1 MLHRRKNV
9 SLHRENY
16 FSMNG
21 GYIQYTTPLSDKDIV
36 LCVHP
41 MLYASPLITL
51 TQHGYTKHYF
61 EEGRRICSKIG
72 GGFINVHPN
81 EINNHVQELNH
92 NTYEWQYQSQLNG
105 IRYTF
110 GHCIHSEPNVIPMES
125 LRRML
130 FEQELSQDRGE
141 PAFYYHSDHLGSTAY
156 LVVNGHVAQVLNYL
170 PFGEDW
176 LESNNFNPDDTTRLG
191 IYRFNGK
198 EKDYESGFHYYGA
211 RYYWSEVLTGW
222 LSVDPMMDK
231 YPNISPY
238 NYCMWNPVKLV
249 DVDGLY
255 PRAILKYD
263 ARAFPHGGGYRL
275 TSSAVHLLSLVSGV
289 KESYIANSIIVK
301 RGFGHYVPWYS
312 SKKGGGAITLG
323 YSSNCSN
330 IILTQNFFEDDA
342 SAYNNHGY
350 GQNISEWL
358 DILSHEVGH
367 IPQID
372 KNGGMAGYV
381 SNAMMEYLQSAGHD
395 AAPSEIEADI
405 GQTQYRKFC
414 AFVSQKYG
422 EESIP
427 ELFSSHISDK
437 RKIQIIDKW
446 WNEYKKSCNEAE

>member
-110 GHCIHSEPNVIPMES
+110 GHCIHSGPNVIPTES

-198 EKDYESGFHYYGA
+198 EKDWESGFHYFGA

-222 LSVDPMMDK
+222 LSVDPMADK
-231 YPNISPY
+231 YPSISPY
-238 NYCMWNPVKLV
+238 AYCAWNPIKLV
-249 DVDGLY
+249 DPDGRRWKNSSDSSAANDMRDNVQLRINDIESSIRSCQQAREKRIAKGRSVKNQDDELSELENQKKLLTDFLDGLY
-255 PRAILKYD
+255 QLEQSKITFTFCPIPSDFPINSGFMPPDEVYSIKYQINNEGNMLHKTKHAIQIYRADYLDGEIMTWGEMETDAYSTQYSFNPNSILKLYND
-263 ARAFPHGGGYRL
+263 SGITP
-275 TSSAVHLLSLVSGV
+275 SSRIPLEWVRGLYFIKNA
-289 KESYIANSIIVK
+289 K
-301 RGFGHYVPWYS
+301 REYP
-312 SKKGGGAITLG
+312 
-323 YSSNCSN
+323 
-330 IILTQNFFEDDA
+330 
-342 SAYNNHGY
+342 Y
-350 GQNISEWL
+350 G
-358 DILSHEVGH
+358 
-367 IPQID
+367 
-372 KNGGMAGYV
+372 
-381 SNAMMEYLQSAGHD
+381 
-395 AAPSEIEADI
+395 
-405 GQTQYRKFC
+405 
-414 AFVSQKYG
+414 
-422 EESIP
+422 
-427 ELFSSHISDK
+427 
-437 RKIQIIDKW
+437 KIK
-446 WNEYKKSCNEAE
+446 